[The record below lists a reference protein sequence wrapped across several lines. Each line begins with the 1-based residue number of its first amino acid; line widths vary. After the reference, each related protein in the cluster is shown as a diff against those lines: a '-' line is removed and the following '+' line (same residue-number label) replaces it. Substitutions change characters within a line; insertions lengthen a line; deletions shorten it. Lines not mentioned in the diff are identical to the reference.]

1 MREIENIFKLPF
13 IKTTDSSKETEEF
26 AKKFSSCLEK
36 GDCIALF
43 GEMGAGKT
51 AFVRGLADGLG
62 VNGEVFSPTFSIV
75 NEYVGPVPLIHFDM
89 YRVLGEDDLVTTNF
103 FEYLN
108 GKNIVVIEWSENIVD
123 FLPSDFIKIDIKK
136 TGENTRQIEVCR
148 GFK

>member
-1 MREIENIFKLPF
+1 MKEIENIFELPF
-13 IKTTDSSKETEEF
+13 IKTTNSYNETEKF
-26 AKKFSSCLEK
+26 AREFSSCLES

-62 VNGEVFSPTFSIV
+62 VKGEVSSPTFSIV
-75 NEYVGPVPLIHFDM
+75 NEYIGPVTLIHFYM

-108 GKNIVVIEWSENIVD
+108 GNNIVVVEWSENIIE
-123 FLPSDFIKIDIKK
+123 FLPDDFIKIDIKK
-136 TGENTRQIEVCR
+136 AGENTRQIEICR
-148 GFK
+148 GF

>member
-1 MREIENIFKLPF
+1 MKEIDNIFELPF
-13 IKTTDSSKETEEF
+13 IKTTNSYNETEKF
-26 AKKFSSCLEK
+26 AREFSSCLES

-62 VNGEVFSPTFSIV
+62 VKGEVSSPTFSIV
-75 NEYVGPVPLIHFDM
+75 NEYIGPVPLIHFDM

-108 GKNIVVIEWSENIVD
+108 GNNIVVVEWSENIIE
-123 FLPSDFIKIDIKK
+123 FLPDDFIKIDIKK
-136 TGENTRQIEVCR
+136 AGENTRQIEICR
-148 GFK
+148 GF

>member
-1 MREIENIFKLPF
+1 MKEIDNIFELPF
-13 IKTTDSSKETEEF
+13 IKTTNSYNETEEF
-26 AKKFSSCLEK
+26 AREFSSCLES

-62 VNGEVFSPTFSIV
+62 VKGEVSSPTFSIV
-75 NEYVGPVPLIHFDM
+75 NEYIGPVPLIHFDM

-108 GKNIVVIEWSENIVD
+108 GNNIVVVEWSENIIE
-123 FLPSDFIKIDIKK
+123 FLPDDFIKIDIKK
-136 TGENTRQIEVCR
+136 AGENTRQIEICR
-148 GFK
+148 GF

>member
-1 MREIENIFKLPF
+1 MREIDNVFELPF
-13 IKTTDSSKETEEF
+13 VKNTMSYQDTEEF
-26 AKKFSSCLEK
+26 AKKISNYFQK
-36 GDCIALF
+36 GDCIAFF

-62 VNGEVFSPTFSIV
+62 VKGEVSSPTFAIV

-108 GKNIVVIEWSENIVD
+108 GDNIVAIEWSENIID
-123 FLPSDFIKIDIKK
+123 FLPSDFIKVDIKK
-136 TGENTRQIEVCR
+136 LGENTRQIEICR
-148 GFK
+148 GFE